1 MMMTIEES
9 RRLAH
14 DSMMAHGHTAAEA
27 EIIAD
32 HLIDCE
38 LRGLTY
44 GGLARAVSIVEHLR
58 TMQQP
63 RKPISV
69 LRESASSAHLDG
81 GNQVGYLVAR
91 RATDTAIVKA
101 RRSGVAVV
109 GAAKT
114 WYTGMFSYY
123 LERVTQAGFVG
134 MIAGSG
140 TQLVAPHGGTEPLFC
155 TNPIAFGFP
164 SLDTPVI
171 WDIGTSA
178 ITFAEVVLSGRLG
191 KTLPEG
197 TAFDAQG
204 QPTTD
209 PAAALRG
216 AIAVWGGHRGSGL
229 AMSIQLLGMLAGQ
242 VNSTTPLEDCGFF
255 IMVVDPGL
263 FGEQGEF
270 RERVSEFATSLRA
283 TRPVDTAQP
292 VRVPFERS
300 AAERRKRLDAGRIE
314 VADLVVTALRDSCT
328 KAA

>member
-1 MMMTIEES
+1 MLMTIEDA

-14 DSMMAHGHTAAEA
+14 DSMTAHGHTAAEA

-38 LRGLTY
+38 LRGLGY

-58 TMQQP
+58 TMKQP

-69 LRESASSAHLDG
+69 LRESVASAHLDG
-81 GNQVGYLVAR
+81 GNQVGYLVAD
-91 RATDTAIVKA
+91 RATDIAITKA
-101 RRSGVAVV
+101 RRGGVAVV
-109 GAAKT
+109 GAART

-140 TQLVAPHGGTEPLFC
+140 TQLVAPYGGTEPLFC

-164 SLDTPVI
+164 SLDTPVV

-191 KTLPEG
+191 QALPEG
-197 TAFDAQG
+197 MAFDPEG
-204 QPTTD
+204 RPTTD
-209 PAAALRG
+209 PAAALQG
-216 AIAVWGGHRGSGL
+216 AITVWGGHRGSGL
-229 AMSIQLLGMLAGQ
+229 ALSIQLLGMLAGQ
-242 VNSTTPLEDCGFF
+242 INSTTPLEDCGFF
-255 IMVVDPGL
+255 IIVVDPGL
-263 FGEQGEF
+263 FGEPGEF
-270 RERVSEFATSLRA
+270 RERVSEFAASLRA
-283 TRPVDTAQP
+283 TRPVDPAQP

-300 AAERRKRLDAGRIE
+300 AAERRRRSEAGSIE
-314 VADLVVTALRDSCT
+314 VADVVVSALREACR
-328 KAA
+328 